1 MSTNNKFKVGDKVIR
16 VQDAGAWLAIG
27 QVCTVTKV
35 ADTGRVIQVDVTG
48 GWYNAKNFEH
58 YVEQSDVD
66 STAVLAPLK
75 VFERILAGTPL
86 EYRLKSSDHPTW
98 YPLNNPAY
106 VSLQS
111 VAQCEFRVKPQTVE
125 INGIDV
131 PKPID
136 TVALDYPDKVYG
148 INLSRH
154 AVYYTTGHT
163 NKGYFWSTEEDAQAV
178 LDVILSSF
186 SK

>member
-35 ADTGRVIQVDVTG
+35 ADTGRVIQVDVIG
-48 GWYNAKNFEH
+48 GWYKANNFEH
-58 YVEQSDVD
+58 FVEQSDVD

-86 EYRLKSSDHPTW
+86 EYRLQSSDHPTW

-131 PKPID
+131 PAPAKLPKG
-136 TVALDYPDKVYG
+136 TGVWYPSVGCNVAQRGFVSNSLRTYW
-148 INLSRH
+148 
-154 AVYYTTGHT
+154 A
-163 NKGYFWSTEEDAQAV
+163 TEEDAQEV
-178 LDVILSSF
+178 LDAILTSF

>member
-1 MSTNNKFKVGDKVIR
+1 MSKYKVGDKVIR

-58 YVEQSDVD
+58 YVEQPTVD
-66 STAVLAPLK
+66 STAVLAPLE
-75 VFERILAGTPL
+75 VFEHILAGTPL

-125 INGIDV
+125 INGMDV
-131 PKPID
+131 PKPAKLPIN
-136 TVALDYPDKVYG
+136 TLVWYPSVGCNVVQRGRVSTSLRTYW
-148 INLSRH
+148 
-154 AVYYTTGHT
+154 A
-163 NKGYFWSTEEDAQAV
+163 TEEDAQAV
-178 LDVILSSF
+178 LDAILSSF